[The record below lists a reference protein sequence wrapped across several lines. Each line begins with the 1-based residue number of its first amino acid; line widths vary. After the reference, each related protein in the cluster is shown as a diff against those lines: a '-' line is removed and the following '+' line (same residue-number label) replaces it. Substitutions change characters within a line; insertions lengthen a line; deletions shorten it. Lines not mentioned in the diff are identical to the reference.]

1 MDEHYRVTQ
10 KEVGN
15 SACIAA
21 ATVATMAAKVK
32 EQNIAVFG
40 ESGSG
45 KTVLLSSFYGATQ
58 EPSVQAE
65 SLYKVLAD
73 NTGQGHLLLQNYL
86 RMRNRAQAPE
96 TTRFSATPYSFTLK
110 MNTPGD
116 GKVSKAKPFD
126 ALRLVWHDY
135 PGEWFEEEPSSDEE
149 AARRIETFT
158 TLLKSDVALVL
169 VDGQKLLDHAGE
181 EEKYLK
187 SMLWGLSAG
196 LEKLKDDILAD
207 AKPLAEFPR
216 IWILAL
222 SKADLHPGLDVNGF
236 HDLLVEKAAS
246 DIAALTE
253 TLKGFVQYPE
263 ALSLGEDFMLL
274 SSARFEPD
282 RIEVTERVGLDLILP
297 VAFMLPLERLA
308 QWADK
313 FDIPLRILGGL
324 VDHADALAAIFAG
337 AGAKVAAKFLAK
349 VPKVGPLLGAVA
361 IPALA
366 EAVKLSKT
374 KLEVIHTQALA
385 DRDYLTATL
394 TQFRLDLDHGVEEHL
409 LVKSLW

>member
-1 MDEHYRVTQ
+1 
-10 KEVGN
+10 
-15 SACIAA
+15 
-21 ATVATMAAKVK
+21 MAVKVK

-58 EPSVQAE
+58 EPSYQAE

-86 RMRNRAQAPE
+86 RMRKKAQVPE
-96 TTRFSATPYSFTLK
+96 TNRFTATPYSFTLK
-110 MNTPGD
+110 MNSTGD
-116 GKVSKAKPFD
+116 GKANKANPFD

-135 PGEWFEEEPSSDEE
+135 PGQWFEEEPSSAEE

-187 SMLWGLSAG
+187 SMLWGLREG
-196 LEKLKDDILAD
+196 LFKLKDDILAD
-207 AKPLAEFPR
+207 DKPLAEFPR
-216 IWILAL
+216 IWIIAL

-236 HDLLVEKAAS
+236 RDLLVETAAG
-246 DIAALTE
+246 DIAALHE
-253 TLKGFVQYPE
+253 TLKGFVQLPE

-274 SSARFEPD
+274 SSARFEPGK
-282 RIEVTERVGLDLILP
+282 IEVTERVGLDLILP

-313 FDIPLRILGGL
+313 FDIPLKVLGRL
-324 VDHADALAAIFAG
+324 VDHADALAAVFNS
-337 AGAKVAAKFLAK
+337 AGAKVAVKFLAK
-349 VPKVGPLLGAVA
+349 VPKVGPLLVAVA
-361 IPALA
+361 IPALE
-366 EAVKLSKT
+366 EAVKLST
-374 KLEVIHTQALA
+374 SKLEEIHAQALE

-394 TQFRLDLDHGVEEHL
+394 TKFRLDLDQGVEDHL

>member
-1 MDEHYRVTQ
+1 
-10 KEVGN
+10 
-15 SACIAA
+15 
-21 ATVATMAAKVK
+21 MALKVIE

-58 EPSVQAE
+58 EPSFQAE

-73 NTGQGHLLLQNYL
+73 DIGQGNLLRQNYL
-86 RMRNRAQAPE
+86 RMRSKAQVPE
-96 TTRFSATPYSFTLK
+96 TNRFTATPYSFTLK

-116 GKVSKAKPFD
+116 GKASKPNPFD

-135 PGEWFEEEPSSDEE
+135 PGQWFEEEPSSDEE
-149 AARRIETFT
+149 AARRLETFT

-187 SMLWGLSAG
+187 SMLWGLSEG

-207 AKPLAEFPR
+207 GKLLADFPR
-216 IWILAL
+216 IWIMAL

-236 HDLLVEKAAS
+236 RDLIVEKAAG
-246 DIAALTE
+246 DIAALHE
-253 TLKGFVQYPE
+253 TLKGFVQVPE

-274 SSARFEPD
+274 SSARFQPD
-282 RIEVTERVGLDLILP
+282 KIEVSERVGLDLILP

-308 QWADK
+308 QWANK
-313 FDIPLRILGGL
+313 FDIPLKVLGEL
-324 VDHADALAAIFAG
+324 VDHADTSAAVFNS
-337 AGAKVAAKFLAK
+337 AGAKVAVKFLAK
-349 VPKVGPLLGAVA
+349 VPKVGPLLVAVA
-361 IPALA
+361 LPALE
-366 EAVKLSKT
+366 EAVKLST
-374 KLEVIHTQALA
+374 SKLEEIHAQALA

-394 TQFRLDLDHGVEEHL
+394 TQFRLDLDHGVEDHL

>member
-1 MDEHYRVTQ
+1 
-10 KEVGN
+10 
-15 SACIAA
+15 
-21 ATVATMAAKVK
+21 MAVKVK

-58 EPSVQAE
+58 EPSCQAE
-65 SLYKVLAD
+65 SLYKVFAD
-73 NTGQGHLLLQNYL
+73 NTGQGHLMRQNYL
-86 RMRNRAQAPE
+86 RMRSKAQVPE
-96 TTRFSATPYSFTLK
+96 TNRFTATPYSFTLK
-110 MNTPGD
+110 MNSTGD
-116 GKVSKAKPFD
+116 GKANKANPFD

-135 PGEWFEEEPSSDEE
+135 PGQWFEEEPSSAEE

-187 SMLWGLSAG
+187 SMLWGLREG
-196 LEKLKDDILAD
+196 LFKLKDDILAGD
-207 AKPLAEFPR
+207 KPLAEFPR
-216 IWILAL
+216 IWIIAL

-236 HDLLVEKAAS
+236 RDLLVEKAAG
-246 DIAALTE
+246 DIAALHE
-253 TLKGFVQYPE
+253 TLKGFVQLPE

-274 SSARFEPD
+274 SSARFEPGK
-282 RIEVTERVGLDLILP
+282 IEVTERVGLDLILP

-313 FDIPLRILGGL
+313 FDIPLKVLGRL
-324 VDHADALAAIFAG
+324 VDHANALAAVFNS
-337 AGAKVAAKFLAK
+337 AGAKVAVKFLAK
-349 VPKVGPLLGAVA
+349 VPKVGPLLVAVA
-361 IPALA
+361 IPALKK
-366 EAVKLSKT
+366 AVKLST
-374 KLEVIHTQALA
+374 SKLEEIHAQALD

-394 TQFRLDLDHGVEEHL
+394 AKFRLDLDQGVEDHL